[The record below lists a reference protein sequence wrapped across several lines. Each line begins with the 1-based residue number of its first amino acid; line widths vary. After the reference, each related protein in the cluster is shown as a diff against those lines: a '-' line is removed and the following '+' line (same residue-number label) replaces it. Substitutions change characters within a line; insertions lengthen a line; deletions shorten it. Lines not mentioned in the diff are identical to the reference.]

1 MFILKKSLKNDT
13 HNEDSTDSTDYNKMI
28 LHALMLAEKKR
39 TLLTDKAELV
49 KEKIKQMLEPFIK
62 RKIRYKR

>member
-1 MFILKKSLKNDT
+1 MFILKKSLKNDA
-13 HNEDSTDSTDYNKMI
+13 HNNESSDYNKMI

-39 TLLTDKAELV
+39 TFLIDKAELV

>member
-13 HNEDSTDSTDYNKMI
+13 HNEDSTDYNKMI

-39 TLLTDKAELV
+39 TFLTDKAELV

>member
-1 MFILKKSLKNDT
+1 
-13 HNEDSTDSTDYNKMI
+13 MI

-39 TLLTDKAELV
+39 TFLTDKAELV